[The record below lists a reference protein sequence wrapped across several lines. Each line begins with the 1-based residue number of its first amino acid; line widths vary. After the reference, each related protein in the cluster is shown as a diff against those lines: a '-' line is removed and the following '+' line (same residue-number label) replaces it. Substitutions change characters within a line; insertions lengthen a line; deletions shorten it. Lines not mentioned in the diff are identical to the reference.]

1 MDKLKHI
8 IGKSALLSTIPQDEV
23 AHYLSEGRFHAA
35 SHEKGR
41 VVHFDG
47 EICDRIEV
55 ILSGTVTVD
64 RIDQPGNLLAIAELG
79 SGDILGGNLVFS
91 KNPRYPMTVTAQT
104 TAILLGIKKDL
115 VLDLCFGNRD
125 FLENF
130 LMVISDQA
138 FNLGDKIRHYIKRT
152 IRESVMNFLK
162 HEQVLQKSN
171 RIRLNMTKKALAEK
185 IGVQRTSLS
194 RELQKM
200 RNEGVLL
207 LESGFI
213 TILKDDCGEFR

>member
-8 IGKSALLSTIPQDEV
+8 IGKSALLSTIPQDE
-23 AHYLSEGRFHAA
+23 AFRCLSEGRFHVA

-47 EICDRIEV
+47 DICDRVEV

-64 RIDQPGNLLAIAELG
+64 RIDQSGNLLAIAELG

-104 TAILLGIKKDL
+104 TTVLLGIKKGL

-125 FLENF
+125 F
-130 LMVISDQA
+130 
-138 FNLGDKIRHYIKRT
+138 
-152 IRESVMNFLK
+152 
-162 HEQVLQKSN
+162 
-171 RIRLNMTKKALAEK
+171 
-185 IGVQRTSLS
+185 S
-194 RELQKM
+194 RKFPHGHF
-200 RNEGVLL
+200 R
-207 LESGFI
+207 SGI
-213 TILKDDCGEFR
+213 QSGR